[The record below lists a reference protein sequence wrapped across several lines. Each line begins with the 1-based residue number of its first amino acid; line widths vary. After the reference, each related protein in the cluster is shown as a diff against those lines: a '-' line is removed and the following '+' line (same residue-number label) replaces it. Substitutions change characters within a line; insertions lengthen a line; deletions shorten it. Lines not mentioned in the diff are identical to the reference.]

1 MRMKIIALYTN
12 FSLGKSSYMEINSD
26 YANDKQRREEE
37 LADSYYPTL
46 SDWSSYP
53 KRLVRR
59 PCRINEVLLHFVLA
73 IVPFFVCSV
82 DPHG

>member
-1 MRMKIIALYTN
+1 
-12 FSLGKSSYMEINSD
+12 MEINCD

-46 SDWSSYP
+46 SDWSSYL

-59 PCRINEVLLHFVLA
+59 PCRINEVLLHFVLV
-73 IVPFFVCSV
+73 IVLFFVCSFV
-82 DPHG
+82 SQGISKYLKIWKEVS

>member
-1 MRMKIIALYTN
+1 
-12 FSLGKSSYMEINSD
+12 MEINSD

-53 KRLVRR
+53 KRLARR
-59 PCRINEVLLHFVLA
+59 PCRINKVLLHFVLI
-73 IVPFFVCSV
+73 IVLFFCMFHRFSWIKYLKIWKEVS
-82 DPHG
+82 